1 MEIEMEIRVEGK
13 IIMDGVESEF
23 SCSLDESWQ
32 QWGATTDRLCES
44 TPLVEAIA
52 KAIWSL

>member
-1 MEIEMEIRVEGK
+1 MEIRVEGK